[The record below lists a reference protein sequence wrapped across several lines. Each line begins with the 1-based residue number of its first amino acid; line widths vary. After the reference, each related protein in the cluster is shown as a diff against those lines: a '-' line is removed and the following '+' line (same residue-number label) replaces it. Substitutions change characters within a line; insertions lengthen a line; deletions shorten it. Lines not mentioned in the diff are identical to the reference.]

1 MSTKS
6 SKINKQNT
14 MLELATFY
22 VGDSLCGIDIL
33 NIQEINKQVE
43 VTLVPQSEDY
53 VKGVLNLRGR
63 IVTVVDLGKKL
74 GLSPIV
80 PDKNNRNIIVDSQSE
95 QIGLLVDCISDVLIA
110 DSSRIESAP
119 ANIGGVKGR
128 YFKGVFKTDTNLI
141 GILDIEEVLK
151 IEANVK

>member
-6 SKINKQNT
+6 SKLNKQST

-80 PDKNNRNIIVDSQSE
+80 PDKNNRNIIVDSQNE

-128 YFKGVFKTDTNLI
+128 YFKGVFKTDSNLI

-151 IEANVK
+151 TDANVK